1 MKKSNVFFKT
11 AFLLTT
17 AVLIGCSSD
26 EVAQNE
32 KQNGNNGNSLAK
44 TVTFTGENILPTR
57 ISATK
62 TQSQD
67 PTTRTWITHTVGNGA
82 KAFWSTGDKIWVKD
96 VYGKFQK
103 SNSGEFTDNMKNGV
117 FFVSGSFKD
126 GCTVH

>member
-62 TQSQD
+62 ILLPVLGLPIQLEMGLR
-67 PTTRTWITHTVGNGA
+67 PFGLRVIRFG
-82 KAFWSTGDKIWVKD
+82 
-96 VYGKFQK
+96 
-103 SNSGEFTDNMKNGV
+103 
-117 FFVSGSFKD
+117 
-126 GCTVH
+126 